1 MAEVMRAI
9 AVVPASRQV
18 EIAQVPVPRVAAPTD
33 VKLRMLEVGVCGT
46 DKEICAFEYGTPPEG
61 ESRLVIGHESL
72 GEVVEVGSGVETLRP
87 GDLVVPMVRRS
98 CPHEHC
104 LPCRSGRQ
112 DFCVTGDFKERGIKQ
127 LGGFMTEI
135 VVDDEAYMV
144 AVPRAL
150 RDVAVLVEPLTIAEK
165 SLLQLW
171 TVQQRVAWACPHSR
185 TYGSGHC
192 HRALVLGAGPVG
204 LLGAMALVAAGFETF
219 VYSRERENEPK
230 GDLVRSFGAKY
241 VSAQT
246 SDFVRVAKDVGP
258 MDVVYE
264 AVGSSRLAFDAV
276 QLLAANGVFIFTGV
290 PALKG
295 PAPVDTD
302 QLMRNMVL
310 KNQLL
315 LGSVNAGRDAFEA
328 AIRDLAVFDRRWPQA
343 LRSLITGRHPVEAYR
358 DLLLGRPS
366 GIKNLIAFS

>member
-1 MAEVMRAI
+1 
-9 AVVPASRQV
+9 
-18 EIAQVPVPRVAAPTD
+18 
-33 VKLRMLEVGVCGT
+33 
-46 DKEICAFEYGTPPEG
+46 
-61 ESRLVIGHESL
+61 
-72 GEVVEVGSGVETLRP
+72 
-87 GDLVVPMVRRS
+87 
-98 CPHEHC
+98 
-104 LPCRSGRQ
+104 
-112 DFCVTGDFKERGIKQ
+112 VTGDFKERGIKQ

-171 TVQQRVAWACPHSR
+171 TVQQRVTWACPHSR
-185 TYGSGHC
+185 TYGPGHC

-230 GDLVRSFGAKY
+230 ADLVRSFGAKY

-246 SDFVRVAKDVGP
+246 SDFARVAKDVGP
-258 MDVVYE
+258 MDVAYE

-276 QLLAANGVFIFTGV
+276 QLLAANGVFVFTGV

-302 QLMRNMVL
+302 QIMRNMVL